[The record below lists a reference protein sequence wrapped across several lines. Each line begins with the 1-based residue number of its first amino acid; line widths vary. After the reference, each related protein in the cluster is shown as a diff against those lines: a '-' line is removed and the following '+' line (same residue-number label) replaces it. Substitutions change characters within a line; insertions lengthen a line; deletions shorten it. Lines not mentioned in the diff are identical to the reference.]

1 MKWTCASFDMQFLWI
16 LDDNAG
22 EYFVLGVD
30 LDRYDTDNP
39 GKYLRGLLK
48 DDLDGKAVHAFEN
61 YVGVV
66 SSPPGPDFD
75 NLTQMVND
83 YMERPPF
90 NFPNPLNFFGGVK
103 RVKTS
108 HLSFRFTTGRF
119 TLRPG
124 TSCPIFSVN
133 NNSSVSSTSSFF
145 FLVLKDKSR
154 GGLFI
159 RRCTAV
165 RSRPERNPTGKRW
178 SLRRPGY
185 YGEDSR
191 TGLHE
196 RHGVSIH
203 QFNGIHRRPHIRLR
217 RTRYAAS
224 CLPRNLPSGMK

>member
-1 MKWTCASFDMQFLWI
+1 MLCLWT
-16 LDDNAG
+16 LDDYAG

-108 HLSFRFTTGRF
+108 HLGSFRFTTA
-119 TLRPG
+119 G
-124 TSCPIFSVN
+124 TSARAACCLIFSVY
-133 NNSSVSSTSSFF
+133 NNSSVSSISSFF
-145 FLVLKDKSR
+145 FLLVLKDKSR

-165 RSRPERNPTGKRW
+165 RSRFARNSTGKRW
-178 SLRRPGY
+178 SLRWSGY

-191 TGLHE
+191 TGIHE
-196 RHGVSIH
+196 RDGVSIH
-203 QFNGIHRRPHIRLR
+203 QFNGISSLDHTHSAHVTVR
-217 RTRYAAS
+217 
-224 CLPRNLPSGMK
+224 CLPRNSPSGMK

>member
-1 MKWTCASFDMQFLWI
+1 M
-16 LDDNAG
+16 
-22 EYFVLGVD
+22 GVD

-108 HLSFRFTTGRF
+108 HLGFRFTTA
-119 TLRPG
+119 G
-124 TSCPIFSVN
+124 TSARLLPAA
-133 NNSSVSSTSSFF
+133 SSFPFTTTHRSHLFPLFF
-145 FLVLKDKSR
+145 FLGS
-154 GGLFI
+154 
-159 RRCTAV
+159 
-165 RSRPERNPTGKRW
+165 KR
-178 SLRRPGY
+178 
-185 YGEDSR
+185 
-191 TGLHE
+191 
-196 RHGVSIH
+196 
-203 QFNGIHRRPHIRLR
+203 
-217 RTRYAAS
+217 
-224 CLPRNLPSGMK
+224 